1 MASASTKA
9 GRATRPPAAA
19 PDQTATEP
27 SSSAA
32 PVAGRRGQGR
42 RRRPPGAE
50 DAGAWKKDPEGRR
63 RRVLAEAT
71 RLFSERGYPSVST
84 ADVAAAAG
92 VAEGSVFHYFGSKP
106 GLLRAVGERYGV
118 EFAAAMFDGADLDV
132 SPASVEALLRRAFT
146 FVGGS
151 YAGFGLFL
159 LSDGA
164 AAAPLARKANR
175 EVVTGA
181 IEAALLE
188 WQEKGAMGSIDA
200 PVAAHLLFGLV
211 ESALKA
217 AFAPEGGIEP
227 ERVIVATVRAMVRI
241 LDLER

>member
-1 MASASTKA
+1 M
-9 GRATRPPAAA
+9 RPPVPPSDQVATA
-19 PDQTATEP
+19 PP
-27 SSSAA
+27 SSVA
-32 PVAGRRGQGR
+32 PVARRRGQGR

-63 RRVLAEAT
+63 RRVLEEAT
-71 RLFSERGYPSVST
+71 RLFSERGYSSVT
-84 ADVAAAAG
+84 TGDVAAAAG

-106 GLLRAVGERYGV
+106 GLLRAVGERYGA
-118 EFAAAMFDGADLDV
+118 EFAAAMFDGADEEV
-132 SPASVEALLRRAFT
+132 SPDSVEALLRRAFT

-175 EVVTGA
+175 EVVTEA
-181 IEAALLE
+181 IEVALLQ
-188 WQEKGAMGSIDA
+188 WQAKGEVGSVDA

-227 ERVIVATVRAMVRI
+227 ERAIVATVRAMVRI